1 MSLYLNPHKTF
12 YYLLG
17 NNLVADTTNYFVWF
31 ALTFWVFIETNSV
44 LATSFIAGIFAVAN
58 MLGAILFG
66 TFVDHNKKKTAMLYS
81 SVISFIAFFLGTVFY
96 FSVPETTFSDPTS
109 VFLWVLVTILM
120 VGTVAG
126 NLRTIALATTV
137 TMLFTKNRDKIN
149 GLVGMSKG
157 VSFSLTSVLS
167 GVTIG
172 FFGMDVALVAACTA
186 TLLVFVHLIFI
197 SLPEPEIVHTKD
209 TPRTM
214 DVRRT
219 MAIVVAVPG
228 LLGLIFFNTFN
239 NFLGGVFMALMD
251 PYGLSLVSV
260 ETWGFMWGVGSLAII
275 FSSALVVKFGLG
287 SQPVRLILLLNV
299 VSWVSCIIFP
309 LQPSIILLFFGMVMW
324 MLIFPIIEAAEQTV
338 IQNVVPFERQGRV
351 FGFASSV
358 EAAASPVVVFMVGP
372 LAHFFFIPFM
382 TTGAGVALIGSW
394 FGTGMDRGIALVF
407 IMAGVIGLT
416 VTLLAFATKSYRLL
430 AQYYTESFT

>member
-1 MSLYLNPHKTF
+1 
-12 YYLLG
+12 
-17 NNLVADTTNYFVWF
+17 
-31 ALTFWVFIETNSV
+31 
-44 LATSFIAGIFAVAN
+44 
-58 MLGAILFG
+58 
-66 TFVDHNKKKTAMLYS
+66 
-81 SVISFIAFFLGTVFY
+81 
-96 FSVPETTFSDPTS
+96 
-109 VFLWVLVTILM
+109 
-120 VGTVAG
+120 
-126 NLRTIALATTV
+126 
-137 TMLFTKNRDKIN
+137 
-149 GLVGMSKG
+149 
-157 VSFSLTSVLS
+157 
-167 GVTIG
+167 
-172 FFGMDVALVAACTA
+172 
-186 TLLVFVHLIFI
+186 
-197 SLPEPEIVHTKD
+197 
-209 TPRTM
+209 
-214 DVRRT
+214 
-219 MAIVVAVPG
+219 
-228 LLGLIFFNTFN
+228 LGLIFFNTFN
-239 NFLGGVFMALMD
+239 NFLGGVFLALMD

-324 MLIFPIIEAAEQTV
+324 MLIFPIVEAAEQTV

-351 FGFASSV
+351 FGFASSI

-382 TTGAGVALIGSW
+382 TTGAGVALIGGW

-416 VTLLAFATKSYRLL
+416 VTLLAFTTKSYRLL